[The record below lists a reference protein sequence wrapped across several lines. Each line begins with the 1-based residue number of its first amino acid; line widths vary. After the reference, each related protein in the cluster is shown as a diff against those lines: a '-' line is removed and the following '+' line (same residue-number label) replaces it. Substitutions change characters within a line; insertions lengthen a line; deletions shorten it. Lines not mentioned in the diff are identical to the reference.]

1 MARTMLVDGHSIAF
15 RAFYALP
22 PDMQTSSGQPTN
34 AVFGFLSMLL
44 KAVSDYHPDRV
55 VVVFDPAGKTFREED
70 FPEYKAQRA
79 ETPEQF
85 RAQEPLIREVI
96 ESLGL
101 LQVEVDGY
109 EADDVIATL
118 AEKAADD
125 GEEVFIVT
133 GDRDSIQLV
142 RDPHVKVVYNRRGIT
157 DVVTFDEAGVREK
170 YGVEPSQY
178 VDYAAMRGD
187 PSDNIPGVPGVGEKT
202 AAKLLQ
208 KYGSIDGIYEH
219 IDELTPRLRRS
230 FEENRKALERNRELM
245 RLRSDAPVSLRL
257 DGLGPPSPDFK
268 KVEELFSALE
278 FRTLLAR
285 ARAVFGAEG
294 SETGSDASLEGE
306 VEELEGAELAGHLDA
321 LVRQGGSCVVVARE
335 EAAPGRKGAAGR
347 KAIVGVLHEG
357 SFAVAEVERVLE
369 PWERGRRSEPASSH
383 PKKDGARGGDD
394 GFQAALSLL
403 ASNNVTKD
411 GHDLVKLARL
421 LGHATLAGVGTDTA
435 VAAYLLNPGVVT
447 DPTLQQVVEEHAGI
461 SLGQQRQQVLL
472 VEADAEQLAREARAV
487 ARVVPVLRKKLE
499 EAGML
504 ALYEEVE
511 RPLVSVLAS
520 MEAVGIKVDTDY
532 LKELSDSF
540 GFDARRHEAEVKR
553 LAGEDVNVRSTQ
565 QLAKVLFEKLG
576 LQPVKST
583 KTGYSTDAATLEAL
597 RDEHPIVEQILAF
610 RELEKLRTT
619 VDGLAGLVFPD
630 GRLHPHYNQTAAAT
644 GRISSENP
652 NVQNVP
658 IRTTL
663 GRQIRKAFVAEAD
676 WKLITADYSQ
686 IELRVMAH
694 ISGDEGLREAL
705 REAHDV
711 HSETASHV
719 FGVAVDEVT
728 EEMRRAAKMVNY
740 GLSYGLETYGL
751 AQRLGIENEE
761 AQRIIERYF
770 ESFPGVKRYMDE
782 VVAQAKKRGYTETLF
797 GRRRYIPQL
806 RSETYQVRR
815 MGERMAMNAPIQ
827 GTAADIIKR
836 AMVRL
841 EERLRSSKMRARQIL
856 QVHDELIVEAPE
868 DEVEAASSVL
878 ADVMT
883 GAADLAVPLEV
894 ELGVGR
900 DWDEAK
906 SEARPWVRA

>member
-1 MARTMLVDGHSIAF
+1 MLVDGHSIAF

-44 KAVSDYHPDRV
+44 KAASEYRPDKLI
-55 VVVFDPAGKTFREED
+55 VVFDPPGKTFREEE

-101 LQVEVDGY
+101 PQVQVEGY

-118 AEKAADD
+118 AEKAAVE

-142 RDPHVKVVYNRRGIT
+142 RDPDVKVVYNRRGIT
-157 DVVTFDEAGVREK
+157 DVVTFDEGGVRER

-187 PSDNIPGVPGVGEKT
+187 PSDNIPGIPGVGEKT

-219 IDELTPRLRRS
+219 LEELTPKLRKS
-230 FEENRKALERNRELM
+230 FEENREVLERNRELM
-245 RLRSDAPVSLRL
+245 RLRADAPVSLRL
-257 DGLGPPSPDFK
+257 DDLGPPSPDFK

-285 ARAVFGAEG
+285 ARAVFGRG
-294 SETGSDASLEGE
+294 DSEAGSDASLEGE
-306 VEELEGAELAGHLDA
+306 VEELEGGELAAYLEA
-321 LVRQGGSCVVVARE
+321 LLRKGGSCVVAARE
-335 EAAPGRKGAAGR
+335 GPTPGRKGAPER
-347 KAIVGVLHEG
+347 KALLGVLLDG
-357 SFAVAEVERVLE
+357 SCVVGEVGPVLE
-369 PWERGRRSEPASSH
+369 PWERGSESGRG
-383 PKKDGARGGDD
+383 KTRLQKGAARHGG
-394 GFQAALSLL
+394 GYQAALSLL
-403 ASNNVTKD
+403 ASENVTKD
-411 GHDLVKLARL
+411 GHDLVRLARS
-421 LGHATLAGVGTDTA
+421 LGHAGLAGVGTDTA

-447 DPTLQQVVEEHAGI
+447 DPSLQQVVEEHAGI
-461 SLGQQRQQVLL
+461 ALGERQQALL
-472 VEADAEQLAREARAV
+472 VEADAGQLAREARAV

-520 MEAVGIKVDTDY
+520 MEAVGIRVDTAY
-532 LKELSDSF
+532 LKELSESF
-540 GFDARRHEAEVKR
+540 GFDARRHEAEIKR

-565 QLAKVLFEKLG
+565 QLARVLFDKLG

-583 KTGYSTDAATLEAL
+583 KTGYSTDAASLEAL
-597 RDEHPIVEQILAF
+597 RDEHPIIEQILAF

-663 GRQIRKAFVAEAD
+663 GRQIRKAFVSED
-676 WKLITADYSQ
+676 GWKLITADYSQ

-694 ISGDEGLREAL
+694 ISGDEGLRKAL

-711 HSETASHV
+711 HAETASHV

-806 RSETYQVRR
+806 QSETYQVRR

-836 AMVRL
+836 AMVHL

-868 DEVEAASSVL
+868 DEVEEAASAL
-878 ADVMT
+878 AEAMT
-883 GAADLAVPLEV
+883 GAAELAVPLEV

-906 SEARPWVRA
+906 SGARLWGGA